1 MKRMKSFVFALLA
14 LPVIVSCD
22 NDDASLTETADR
34 EIALGLSLDKRT
46 SSRASIGNDMLDGE
60 KYIINGDYA
69 IIMDMPQYAGQVHC
83 CRFGTSV
90 LDNGRRGNIYLVEN
104 SSLVAAPLK
113 WSNISPVTSFDFT
126 IDNLGYANESAYNA
140 ASGFMEWTGED
151 KTVTYAAQKEWYDGS
166 GIPKH
171 TNDIIWGSGTARYSN
186 EGKDVSY
193 AELTHRMTRVSVA
206 FVNLTEQQKV
216 MTVKLTNLV
225 LEPESFNRVDGTVA
239 IAENPKREDYMLFSK
254 ENGDELDVIR
264 DDTAEDTYLEHVTAN
279 HILPPQALTEDHWP
293 EIVVTYTDETNTLR
307 EVRGLIPHDILNENG
322 NTWEALDGLNAG
334 NHLTIVAEI
343 NEKIPDI
350 VFTAKVRKWVNLGPV
365 TVSAGPD
372 KGTPG
377 IRNMEELKR
386 CIELYN
392 DLPQFKDLPNSW
404 DAATWNQRL
413 THFGELMQYGNCI
426 KDNNGCASWTF
437 YIDFDLSAVP
447 KKDLP
452 QTGFRYMLW
461 GLLQDANTLGQYTYP
476 LTLVY
481 TPNPDMNDNA
491 NQSLKGEKGIY
502 NIEDLNTFI
511 KAINEQNTW
520 FLTFFST
527 INSWTADKVELKV
540 KIKDHL
546 SGVPFKIDQQ
556 KLNTLVYE
564 NKDSNGNI
572 IGIIP
577 VKIILDN
584 PNDFTLN
591 GEENIGELIGIQ

>member
-60 KYIINGDYA
+60 KYIINGDYT

-104 SSLVAAPLK
+104 SSLAAAPLK

-140 ASGFMEWTGED
+140 ASGFMEWTDED
-151 KTVTYAAQKEWYDGS
+151 KTVTYAAQKEWYDGA

-307 EVRGLIPHDILNENG
+307 EVRGLIPHDILNEDG

-343 NEKIPDI
+343 KDEIPDI

-447 KKDLP
+447 EKDLP

-481 TPNPDMNDNA
+481 NPNPGNDIA
-491 NQSLKGEKGIY
+491 NQLLKGEKGIY

-511 KAINEQNTW
+511 KAVNEQNVW

-577 VKIILDN
+577 VKIILDS
-584 PNDFTLN
+584 DVFTLN
-591 GEENIGELIGIQ
+591 GEKNIGELIGIQ

>member
-1 MKRMKSFVFALLA
+1 MKSFVFALLA

-104 SSLVAAPLK
+104 SSLAAAPLK

-140 ASGFMEWTGED
+140 ASGFMEWTDED

-206 FVNLTEQQKV
+206 FVNLTEQQKI

-225 LEPESFNRVDGTVA
+225 LKPESFNRVDGTVA

-264 DDTAEDTYLEHVTAN
+264 DDTAEDTYLEHVTTN
-279 HILPPQALTEDHWP
+279 YILPPQALSEDHWP
-293 EIVVTYTDETNTLR
+293 EIVVTYTDETGKTR
-307 EVRGLIPHDILNENG
+307 EVRGLIPHDILNEDG

-343 NEKIPDI
+343 KDEIPDI
-350 VFTAKVRKWVNLGPV
+350 VFTAKVRKWINLGPV

-447 KKDLP
+447 EKDLP

-481 TPNPDMNDNA
+481 NPNPGNDIA
-491 NQSLKGEKGIY
+491 NQLLKGEKGIY

-511 KAINEQNTW
+511 KAVNEQNVW

-556 KLNTLVYE
+556 KLAGLIFE
-564 NKDSNGNI
+564 EKDEKGNLI
-572 IGIIP
+572 REIP